1 MVRHSKYTLM
11 KKINSIC
18 IIDDDP
24 ITVFG
29 MRKILTSIVQCN
41 SLDTF
46 ANGQLAINEMK
57 NRVHK
62 NQPVP
67 EVIFLDINMPI
78 MDGWQFLEEFIT
90 LPIKKGI
97 RVNIVTSSI
106 DKADYERWKSYES
119 QTHHTITFN
128 NKPLRKENL
137 MNITTIA

>member
-1 MVRHSKYTLM
+1 ME
-11 KKINSIC
+11 KINSIY

-29 MRKILTSIVQCN
+29 IRKILTSVVQFDF
-41 SLDTF
+41 LDTF
-46 ANGQLAINEMK
+46 ANGQLAINEIK
-57 NRVHK
+57 KRVNT

-78 MDGWQFLEEFIT
+78 MDGWQFLAEFIT

-106 DKADYERWKSYES
+106 DTADYDRWKSYEG

-128 NKPLRKENL
+128 NKPIRKENL
-137 MNITTIA
+137 AAITTVA